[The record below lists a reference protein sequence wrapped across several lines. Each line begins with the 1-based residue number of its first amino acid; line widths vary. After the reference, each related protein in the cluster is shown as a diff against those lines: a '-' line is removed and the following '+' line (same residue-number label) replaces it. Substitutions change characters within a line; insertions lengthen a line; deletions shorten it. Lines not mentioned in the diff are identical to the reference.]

1 MYYICPQ
8 ITKKHS
14 NDENYAYN
22 IGTCSASNDSGRI
35 CAGER

>member
-14 NDENYAYN
+14 NDENFAYN
-22 IGTCSASNDSGRI
+22 IGTRSTGFDSRRI
-35 CAGER
+35 CAGD